1 MEKYESATLA
11 SGCFWCIDAVL
22 SKVKGIHKITSG
34 YTGGFIKNPAYREV
48 CEEITGHAEAV
59 QIEFDPVEISYEDIL
74 LIFFTTHDPTSLNQ
88 QGYDKGTQYRS
99 AIYYHNEEQRKT
111 AEKVM
116 RELNATTY
124 DDKIVT
130 ELAPVA
136 EFYKAEEVHQDF
148 YNRNKDFPYCRVIIN
163 PKLGKLRKHFA
174 DKMKENAI
182 EDKE

>member
-22 SKVKGIHKITSG
+22 SKVKGIHKIVSG

-48 CEEITGHAEAV
+48 CQDITGHAEAV
-59 QIEFDPVEISYEDIL
+59 EIKFDPAVISYEDIL

-99 AIYYHNEEQRKT
+99 AIFYHNEMQKET
-111 AEKVM
+111 AEKVIQ
-116 RELNATTY
+116 ELNSTTY
-124 DDKIVT
+124 NHKIVT
-130 ELAPVA
+130 ELLPAA
-136 EFYKAEEVHQDF
+136 EFYEAEEVHQNF
-148 YNRNKDFPYCRVIIN
+148 YNRNKDFPYCQVVIN
-163 PKLGKLRKHFA
+163 PKLGKLRRHFA
-174 DKMKENAI
+174 DKLKENNR